1 MHQIIN
7 ERVDTMMAT
16 IIKMMEKKAGP
27 ERMKQIEGG
36 SSKSEDEEAQRE
48 EVQDPWEAVR
58 MKNDMRLVGVYEHW
72 GTVIDKQHGLS
83 FCLPLFL
90 SVLNQERA
98 RCRTRDPRTV

>member
-36 SSKSEDEEAQRE
+36 SSKPEDEKLN
-48 EVQDPWEAVR
+48 VR
-58 MKNDMRLVGVYEHW
+58 RCK
-72 GTVIDKQHGLS
+72 THGKLS
-83 FCLPLFL
+83 
-90 SVLNQERA
+90 E
-98 RCRTRDPRTV
+98 